1 MSGKSKL
8 VKTKEV
14 IEETPVITK
23 PKKNV
28 QTKTK

>member
-14 IEETPVITK
+14 IEETPIVIK

-28 QTKTK
+28 QTKAK